1 MCDTKCLIQY
11 VALPHCGDNSMA
23 FSAELLCHDV
33 ISLESGEKHIN
44 VGNVKT

>member
-1 MCDTKCLIQY
+1 MIEDVVST
-11 VALPHCGDNSMA
+11 HCGDKRMA